1 MTEEGEASPGSIF
14 DAANIHTFSYSI
26 GCLWRTALSR
36 HSSSKLGSA
45 FSYSFFRRRC
55 FKRSGAMLQ
64 TFRFSA
70 FFDLGR
76 DVVNLHF
83 CPLIR
88 HAPNMSRNGRR
99 VLMKRQARAPKE
111 AGSCSNRGSRMIK
124 GLFKVCAFRTVAG
137 RVKA

>member
-1 MTEEGEASPGSIF
+1 MLSASILG
-14 DAANIHTFSYSI
+14 AANIHTFSYSI
-26 GCLWRTALSR
+26 GCLWRTALAR

-55 FKRSGAMLQ
+55 FKRLGSALQ
-64 TFRFSA
+64 TFRFPA
-70 FFDLGR
+70 FSNLGR
-76 DVVNLHF
+76 DVVDLHF

-111 AGSCSNRGSRMIK
+111 AGSCSNRGRRMIK
-124 GLFKVCAFRTVAG
+124 HLKKFFFFFLFFSHLTVYLQ
-137 RVKA
+137 K